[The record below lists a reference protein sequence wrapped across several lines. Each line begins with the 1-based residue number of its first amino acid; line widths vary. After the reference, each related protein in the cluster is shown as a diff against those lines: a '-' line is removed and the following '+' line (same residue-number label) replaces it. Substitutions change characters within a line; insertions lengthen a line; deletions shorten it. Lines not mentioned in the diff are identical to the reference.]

1 MKDLAEK
8 ILDSI
13 GIINNEFRAQK
24 ILEDAQRE
32 DEEGYELDED
42 GNRFS
47 YCCGAMLDPDSDLCP
62 TCLEHCE

>member
-24 ILEDAQRE
+24 ILEDAHRE

-42 GNRFS
+42 GNRRS
-47 YCCGAMLDPDSDLCP
+47 HCCWAVIGDNMRCSKCNDNC
-62 TCLEHCE
+62 